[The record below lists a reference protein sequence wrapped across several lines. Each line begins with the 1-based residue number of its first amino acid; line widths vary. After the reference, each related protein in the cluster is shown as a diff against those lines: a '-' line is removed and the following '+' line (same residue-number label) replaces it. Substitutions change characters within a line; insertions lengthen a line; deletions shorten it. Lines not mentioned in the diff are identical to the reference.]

1 MVHAVSDADSHFGV
15 QLADSRPVPLCP
27 LRPRDRD
34 GERPARGAADDALS
48 GPGVARARGRP
59 AARPPHPYR
68 DLDGLPLLGV
78 QCHLQR
84 HGVHGATAAKITV
97 TASSSSAASPTP
109 RSAPAR
115 RARPLA
121 SPPPAGA
128 TTLSPEPRAPR
139 AASSCRDDS
148 DHYSRRCTVAVLSCR
163 AVRVFLQS
171 FCVVIIISGEDSL
184 RLAARHGTALAKSLV
199 GSPRHASRFTI
210 GRAQA

>member
-1 MVHAVSDADSHFGV
+1 MVHDHSDADSHFGV

-84 HGVHGATAAKITV
+84 HGVHGARRSFCCENHRDRQFLKRGQPD
-97 TASSSSAASPTP
+97 SPLRP
-109 RSAPAR
+109 RSTSPPAR
-115 RARPLA
+115 E
-121 SPPPAGA
+121 PAP
-128 TTLSPEPRAPR
+128 SW
-139 AASSCRDDS
+139 RD
-148 DHYSRRCTVAVLSCR
+148 YP
-163 AVRVFLQS
+163 Q
-171 FCVVIIISGEDSL
+171 
-184 RLAARHGTALAKSLV
+184 
-199 GSPRHASRFTI
+199 P
-210 GRAQA
+210 